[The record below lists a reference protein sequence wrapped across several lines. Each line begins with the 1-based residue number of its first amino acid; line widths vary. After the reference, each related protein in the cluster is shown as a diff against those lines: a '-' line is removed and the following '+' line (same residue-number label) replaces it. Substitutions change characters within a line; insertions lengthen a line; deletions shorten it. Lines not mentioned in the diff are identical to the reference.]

1 MEAIMDAAR
10 RLTEKTGEVE
20 KAYEYRDAE
29 GRLLFCNLRIRQRN
43 GKKTFRMMSDD
54 GNGFELKRHESI
66 KPETG
71 WPLYGLASLNR
82 PGPVWVVE
90 GEKDVDS
97 LTALGLPAVTS
108 GSTSTDEHADWTP
121 LAGREVVI
129 WPDNDEAGKNYADRV
144 AEALG
149 QIGVSV
155 SRVDVGAL
163 GLADKEDC
171 SDWLAKRPGASTDDV
186 RGLIPKPLGTSELLN
201 QCRRWVH
208 RYSVVSQAQG
218 NVLAAWIMLTWSVD
232 AFDLVPYLHVTA
244 PEKQCGKSRLL
255 EVLAAVVNRP
265 WFTGRVTAAVLARKV
280 DQDKPTLLLDEMDA
294 AVGSGDEYAEA
305 VRGILNV
312 GFMRNGKVSI
322 CVGKGADISFRDL
335 TCFGPKAFAGIGK
348 IPDTVA
354 DRSVVIAMRRKRE
367 SETVERFRERDVR
380 QQAKPVVEALKQWA
394 TKYVKALR
402 EARPELPD
410 ELSDRQQDISES
422 LIAIAD
428 LAGDKWP
435 SVMRASLL
443 EVFGSAA
450 SEDGSQG
457 VMLLRDI
464 RDLFEARTGPDEDRI
479 SSVDLVENLCSLEGR
494 PWADWNHGKGMTAN
508 NLARKLKDFG
518 IYPSAIRF
526 HSGVAK
532 GYSKDLFD
540 DAWERYCPTI
550 PTLNGYTVTTRVNTY
565 DSCDFKPLQEETCY
579 RSESDENPRQS
590 SVVTVLPFKTQNM
603 REQGSED
610 VFEVG
615 RI

>member
-1 MEAIMDAAR
+1 METLFDAAKQ
-10 RLTEKTGEVE
+10 LTAGIGTLE
-20 KAYEYRDAE
+20 KAYEYRDDA
-29 GRLLFCNLRIRQRN
+29 GRLLFCNLRIIQRG
-43 GKKTFRMMSDD
+43 GKKTFRMMSDA
-54 GNGFELKRHESI
+54 GNGFELKRDDSLR
-66 KPETG
+66 PEAG
-71 WPLYGLASLNR
+71 WPLYGISTLRRA
-82 PGPVWVVE
+82 GAVWVVE

-129 WPDNDEAGKNYADRV
+129 WPDNDEAGKRYAGRV
-144 AEALG
+144 AEALSLLG
-149 QIGVSV
+149 ANVS
-155 SRVDVGAL
+155 SVDLGAL
-163 GLADKEDC
+163 GLAEKEDC
-171 SDWLAKRPGASTDDV
+171 SDWLAKHPGAGADEV
-186 RGLIPKPLGTSELLN
+186 LALIPQPVGTAELLN

-208 RYSVVSQAQG
+208 RYSVVSPQQS
-218 NVLAAWIMLTWSVD
+218 NVLAAWIMLTWAVD

-255 EVLAAVVNRP
+255 EVLASVVNRP

-354 DRSVVIAMRRKRE
+354 DRSIVIAMRRKRE

-380 QQAKPVVEALKQWA
+380 QQAKPIIESLKGWA
-394 TKYVKALR
+394 SKHIKVLR
-402 EARPELPD
+402 DARPELPD

-435 SVMRASLL
+435 ALMRSSLL

-450 SEDGSQG
+450 AEDGSHG
-457 VMLLRDI
+457 VMILRDI
-464 RDLFEARTGPDEDRI
+464 RDLFESRTGPDEDRI

-494 PWADWNHGKGMTAN
+494 PWADWNHSKGMTPN

-518 IYPSAIRF
+518 IYPGAIRF
-526 HSGVAK
+526 SSGVAK

-540 DAWERYCPTI
+540 DAWERYCPTM
-550 PTLNGYTVTTRVNTY
+550 PTLNGYTVTTRVNTDDLC
-565 DSCDFKPLQEETCY
+565 DSKPLQEESCY
-579 RSESDENPRQS
+579 RLKSDENTRQS
-590 SVVTVLPFKTQNM
+590 STVTVLPLKTQNV
-603 REQGSED
+603 REEGSEEL
-610 VFEVG
+610 FEVG

>member
-1 MEAIMDAAR
+1 M
-10 RLTEKTGEVE
+10 LGVGE
-20 KAYEYRDAE
+20 
-29 GRLLFCNLRIRQRN
+29 
-43 GKKTFRMMSDD
+43 
-54 GNGFELKRHESI
+54 
-66 KPETG
+66 
-71 WPLYGLASLNR
+71 
-82 PGPVWVVE
+82 
-90 GEKDVDS
+90 
-97 LTALGLPAVTS
+97 
-108 GSTSTDEHADWTP
+108 
-121 LAGREVVI
+121 
-129 WPDNDEAGKNYADRV
+129 
-144 AEALG
+144 
-149 QIGVSV
+149 
-155 SRVDVGAL
+155 
-163 GLADKEDC
+163 KEDC
-171 SDWLAKRPGASTDDV
+171 SDWLAKHPEAGANDV
-186 RGLIPKPLGTSELLN
+186 RSLIPKPLGTAELLN

-354 DRSVVIAMRRKRE
+354 DRSIVIAMRRKRE

-380 QQAKPVVEALKQWA
+380 QQAKPITEALKRWA
-394 TKYVKALR
+394 GVHVKALR

-428 LAGDKWP
+428 LAGGKWP
-435 SVMRASLL
+435 MLMRSSLL
-443 EVFGSAA
+443 DVFGSAA

-464 RDLFEARTGPDEDRI
+464 RDVFETRTGFDEDRI

-526 HSGVAK
+526 NSGVAK
-532 GYSKDLFD
+532 GYSKDLFE

-550 PTLNGYTVTTRVNTY
+550 PTLNDYTVTTRVNT
-565 DSCDFKPLQEETCY
+565 DDLCVFKPLQEETCY
-579 RSESDENPRQS
+579 RLKSDENPRQS
-590 SVVTVLPFKTQNM
+590 STVTVLPFKTQNM
-603 REQGSED
+603 HEQGSED
-610 VFEVG
+610 MFEVG